1 MRVDAD
7 RLRRELARRN
17 LTATEL
23 ADRARMTAATVSR
36 AMRGRYVNQ
45 RTPAQIATALL
56 AVPVVEGIDLLLPDE
71 PNREGQ
77 LPRDRA

>member
-1 MRVDAD
+1 
-7 RLRRELARRN
+7 
-17 LTATEL
+17 
-23 ADRARMTAATVSR
+23 MTAATVSR